1 MSQWVFDLAHLFKT
15 PSQEEDGWVVH
26 TELQDRNKGVDFLFR
41 VGLSLNLSL
50 TPLYTAATYLHRFYM
65 RHSLEDYNWHEVA
78 MACLYLASK
87 IEETSRKI
95 ADTARMAMVKAR
107 QLDPDRYNFKSE
119 ESLREI
125 ERWQGTILARE
136 ELLVDTLCFEFVV
149 RHPQAHLAHLFHH
162 WPQQLDPDDT
172 DFLHGAT
179 WTVANDAFRTPIC
192 IVAEPHVAAL
202 AIFLVA
208 AHTAGLPSIADFFAL
223 LNDGPDACAGRE
235 SETVLARDLLDVDHR
250 DLTTVHDC
258 MTLLRDYY
266 ASTLEQAGRYAFID
280 DLASLPLPND
290 EVKFFPPCPPGV
302 QQNGSTNGTNGH
314 LGDRTPQSD
323 GSKTP
328 GAYSSGSKTPGAFSV
343 GGRSA
348 TSMDSPR

>member
-1 MSQWVFDLAHLFKT
+1 MSHSQWVFDLAHLFRT
-15 PSQEEDGWVVH
+15 PSQEEDGWVIH

-41 VGLSLNLSL
+41 VGMSLQLSL

-78 MACLYLASK
+78 MACLYLAAK

-107 QLDPDRYNFKSE
+107 SLDPDHHNFNSE
-119 ESLREI
+119 DSKREM
-125 ERWQGTILARE
+125 ERWQGTILNRE

-149 RHPQAHLAHLFHH
+149 RHPQADLAFLLHNLPPHVA
-162 WPQQLDPDDT
+162 PEDP

-179 WTVANDAFRTPIC
+179 WTVANDSFRTPIC

-208 AHTAGLPSIADFFAL
+208 GHTAGLPTIRDFFAL
-223 LNDGPDACAGRE
+223 LDGGPDAE
-235 SETVLARDLLDVDHR
+235 SAAVCARDILDVDQP
-250 DLTTVHDC
+250 DLPTVHDC

-266 ASTLEQAGRYAFID
+266 ASTLEQAGRYAFIEE
-280 DLASLPLPND
+280 LASIPLPN
-290 EVKFFPPCPPGV
+290 EEIKFFTPCPPSAHP
-302 QQNGSTNGTNGH
+302 NGASTNGH
-314 LGDRTPQSD
+314 ATPRSD

-328 GAYSSGSKTPGAFSV
+328 GAFSSGSKTPGARSV

-348 TSMDSPR
+348 TSGGSDSPP